1 MSPPVT
7 TPAGAAKTL
16 PGPRLL
22 LIDADAAPR
31 HALAGHLAAHLRAAL
46 GAGDGGADGH
56 ATTAA
61 GPVTITESASVTD
74 ALTGSATPAWD
85 VVLLGA
91 PGTEAALGAVL
102 ALRNAGLGVPVIA
115 MIPPAPV
122 GDHADAAS
130 WPEGV
135 TRTSR
140 PARLATLVALLRA
153 ALEPGATR
161 HADGFDL
168 GPYRCAPRARTLT
181 DRQTGHV
188 QALTEKEASIL
199 ACLRAAGGPVTRDT
213 LLAEVWG
220 YAASIDTHT
229 LETHIHRLRRKI
241 EPDPRQ
247 PTLLVTDGGGYRLGG

>member
-7 TPAGAAKTL
+7 TPAGAAQTL

-31 HALAGHLAAHLRAAL
+31 HALAGHLASHLRAAL
-46 GAGDGGADGH
+46 GTGEEGADGR
-56 ATTAA
+56 ATPAA

-74 ALTGSATPAWD
+74 ALTDSATPAWD
-85 VVLLGA
+85 VVVLGA

-102 ALRNAGLGVPVIA
+102 ALRNAGLDLPVIA

-122 GDHADAAS
+122 GDHANVAP

-153 ALEPGATR
+153 ALAPEAR
-161 HADGFDL
+161 DDANGFDL
-168 GPYRCAPRARTLT
+168 GPYRCAPGTRTLT
-181 DRQTGHV
+181 DRQNGHV
-188 QALTEKEASIL
+188 RALTEKEAAIL
-199 ACLRAAGGPVTRDT
+199 ACLRAARGPVTRDT

-220 YAASIDTHT
+220 YGAFIDTHT

-247 PTLLVTDGGGYRLGG
+247 PTLLVTEGGGYRLGG